1 VAEIRLNELAKVD
14 GDVADLE
21 ALKKADI
28 VREEIRDAKVILSG
42 ELSRAV
48 TVKGLKVT
56 KGAREAI
63 IAAGGK
69 VED

>member
-1 VAEIRLNELAKVD
+1 M
-14 GDVADLE
+14 
-21 ALKKADI
+21 
-28 VREEIRDAKVILSG
+28 REEIRVAKVILSG
-42 ELSRAV
+42 ELDRAV

-63 IAAGGK
+63 TAAGGK

>member
-1 VAEIRLNELAKVD
+1 MRPVLMST
-14 GDVADLE
+14 G
-21 ALKKADI
+21 
-28 VREEIRDAKVILSG
+28 SG

-48 TVKGLKVT
+48 TVKGLRVT

-63 IAAGGK
+63 AAAGGK